1 MRFPLRIPSRPLG
14 NFNMAAPVR
23 CGAGTSELTE
33 SILGIHTSDFELQW
47 KAVAIRY
54 ILDRVRW
61 SDNYDSFESKTLGLA
76 FGYILYT
83 CFFMDYI

>member
-1 MRFPLRIPSRPLG
+1 
-14 NFNMAAPVR
+14 MAAPVR

-33 SILGIHTSDFELQW
+33 SILGIHTSDLELQW
-47 KAVAIRY
+47 KAVAIRC

-76 FGYILYT
+76 FGYIQYHIHVVAWT
-83 CFFMDYI
+83 TYKD